1 MQLTDA
7 IEKLVVAEKPVIG
20 VKLRSDELRLD
31 LGSPETIIE
40 ALKLSL
46 MHADAEGK
54 ERPETGSTG
63 VSEIESGSSRIN
75 LSSEDSGLKYP
86 PLAQLIPV
94 RKKTA
99 SSKDFHEAS

>member
-40 ALKLSL
+40 TLNLSL

-54 ERPETGSTG
+54 EGLETGRKG
-63 VSEIESGSSRIN
+63 ISEIESGSPRIN
-75 LSSEDSGLKYP
+75 LSSEDPGLKYP
-86 PLAQLIPV
+86 PLAQRVPI

-99 SSKDFHEAS
+99 SYKDPHEAS